1 MLKSKRIGFV
11 ETVYFGTVNSNDE
24 TVKICVD
31 DRPCGHYI
39 KVSNP
44 FEDRWRSFEE
54 MKNYHLEII
63 KCIEEIEDIYKGENE
78 AD

>member
-1 MLKSKRIGFV
+1 MLKSKRICFI
-11 ETVYFGTVNSNDE
+11 ETVYFGTVSPLDE
-24 TVKICVD
+24 TVKICID

-63 KCIEEIEDIYKGENE
+63 KCIEEIENIYKEKDETN
-78 AD
+78 